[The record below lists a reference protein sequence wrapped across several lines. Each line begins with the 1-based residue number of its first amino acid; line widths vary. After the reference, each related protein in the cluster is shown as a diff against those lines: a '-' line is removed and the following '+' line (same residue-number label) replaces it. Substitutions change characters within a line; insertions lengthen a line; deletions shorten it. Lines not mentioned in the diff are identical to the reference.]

1 MSTEHVEATAVG
13 ACELV
18 RLSPVDESLIIW
30 HVLVFGCLV
39 NVSTPK
45 LPPSPTM
52 FWHRYLP
59 SGALARMLRLKHA
72 TQAAMQ
78 PDQTH
83 YTPRCD
89 GVQGF
94 VTDGRE
100 VELESAFVMPLR
112 PNMAHQTQMMMQ
124 MMMGS
129 PLHASGLLSVSAGF
143 LRDHIKTQ
151 LCFRATS
158 TI

>member
-1 MSTEHVEATAVG
+1 MHRFKCLTEHVEATAVG

-39 NVSTPK
+39 NVNVSTPK

-59 SGALARMLRLKHA
+59 SVAKTEPVGKEMLRLKHA

-78 PDQTH
+78 PVAYNVLASIPAQ
-83 YTPRCD
+83 R
-89 GVQGF
+89 
-94 VTDGRE
+94 
-100 VELESAFVMPLR
+100 
-112 PNMAHQTQMMMQ
+112 
-124 MMMGS
+124 S
-129 PLHASGLLSVSAGF
+129 PGKDAEAKACH
-143 LRDHIKTQ
+143 
-151 LCFRATS
+151 TS
-158 TI
+158 FDAA